1 MIFTCQLVYKFG
13 TYCYDIM
20 FLLVFLLFVTAAVP
34 VDRPE
39 ILESYGDHRFIE
51 SNKDGET
58 MDEISFVDQRTFRKD
73 LTRSWDGS
81 VMIAPGLDKLHKR
94 LYGNGKEEFSD
105 VNINIDVRSSRID
118 PAEAPSTF
126 IASDYKQRMK
136 RKAHLALGRNV
147 NTPTVE
153 EMDVTTL
160 EKSHKKGNTPL
171 PSEPFHEVNV
181 APTDT
186 QATLY
191 DYEHTKLKEV
201 QNLEFDPWVFEEEIG
216 MDPYNCFT
224 RLSFSKTAIQEYTV
238 QISDDTRLSNIDIN
252 IMNYSI
258 PTGSADSVAEL
269 YVERQ
274 FMEDDDEDDVS
285 EDSSFLAREVE
296 YAPAMLAP
304 PSVDC
309 HLLMPYNRQWIK
321 LVSACP
327 YSWHNKTIER
337 LCVPQYETANDNTID
352 MLNLPVQ
359 DQYGVVYRNIF
370 CAKCNQ
376 ALNTQAWDVVVLCD
390 GVSSFFFIDGNVLMT
405 LMPTLAAARH
415 CRQTLW
421 PQQPEKVETCLTTRH
436 QTRKRRAN
444 HGNRNSDETVTYPV
458 SFSVLMN
465 FGFDG
470 KTHILFSTT
479 HEEVS
484 NGNMNRCPEPNQ
496 VYDSRYNQCREV
508 VCPAYYKLVDD
519 KCLRDVNAGPAL
531 VDKSLP
537 NVQTLTHLPDIAV
550 ITLMVNVTYSN
561 LLALISPDFKSI
573 MVEGMAALLNI
584 SSERIQNITIDMANA
599 SISEPDVAVQT
610 LDDKP
615 VLEPKEPE
623 TSKKLVFDNTSFEEA
638 NETSQTKLGA
648 SEPSPGSPEVANAKT
663 EPDLP
668 EPIAA
673 SADDN
678 GDGSVRNFK
687 KEKTKEETGEEAKT
701 EPSLHAKRHTT
712 PTTQPKGGF
721 DIEKTIT
728 LKIEFLLLPPRS
740 SRLQE
745 GTVSSVKE
753 KMNSLFNQK
762 KFTLSLN
769 GTEVTVVN
777 MVHSDHP
784 NLKSTFCSR
793 GRMQFFFADQI
804 DIINAVDR
812 SGNNTITHVFVKS
825 TNSIYGPGKFDLTLW
840 VAGNVGSD
848 ANLTDAMGYAFVCVM
863 PRISNRGCGR
873 FKISEDKYI
882 LLRNKSIILG
892 ERLYNMTEYE
902 YLDESSGIIETCV
915 PKSILQSQSNND
927 SYLFVQGCDMGFERF
942 IEAEAYMT
950 AVLGRISIVALAIV
964 LLTYGLFPKLRNLPG
979 VNTMNLT
986 LALLIAESI
995 FITGEGRAALP
1006 LVCSVV
1012 AILLH
1017 YFFLASFFWMN
1028 VMSYDVFRT
1037 FANKIYVLPQ
1047 IREKRKYLGKY
1058 MLYSWG
1064 SPAIIVTICV
1074 ILHFSKIIPGV
1085 EIGYGSHVYEPEPED
1100 FSVNITSE
1108 DSNSTEDDVD
1118 NVESLGCWIQ
1128 NPIAS
1133 LTAFGA
1139 PIVIIFLLNSCLFVK
1154 TILCI
1159 RKTAKF
1165 TNDHTRRSSV
1175 NRRNGRN
1182 DVMLYVRMST
1192 VMGFTWI
1199 FGLASSIVSAF
1210 FTPPTVVVCYTE
1222 HILGLL
1228 FVTFNCS
1235 QGLFIFFAFVTK
1247 RRVFHLY
1254 KGLWVRLKHRIKL
1267 WKNIRRKGSTSG
1279 SQSSSS
1285 TTSSTTTVSA
1295 IS

>member
-1 MIFTCQLVYKFG
+1 
-13 TYCYDIM
+13 M

-39 ILESYGDHRFIE
+39 ILEGYEDHRFTE
-51 SNKDGET
+51 SSRNDGET
-58 MDEISFVDQRTFRKD
+58 MDEISFFDQRSVGSY

-81 VMIAPGLDKLHKR
+81 IMVAPGLEKSPVR
-94 LYGNGKEEFSD
+94 NELYENGKEEFSD
-105 VNINIDVRSSRID
+105 VNMNIDVRSSRRID
-118 PAEAPSTF
+118 QTETPSTL
-126 IASDYKQRMK
+126 ISSDHKQRVK
-136 RKAHLALGRNV
+136 RNAHVVLGRNV
-147 NTPTVE
+147 IMPKEV
-153 EMDVTTL
+153 EMDVTTTP
-160 EKSHKKGNTPL
+160 KKGNTPL
-171 PSEPFHEVNV
+171 PLELFHEVS
-181 APTDT
+181 ATSTDIED
-186 QATLY
+186 TLY
-191 DYEHTKLKEV
+191 GSEHTKLKET

-216 MDPYNCFT
+216 IDPINCFT
-224 RLSFSKTAIQEYTV
+224 RLSFSKAAIQEYTV
-238 QISDDTRLSNIDIN
+238 QTSDDTRLSNIDIS
-252 IMNYSI
+252 IMNVNYSK
-258 PTGSADSVAEL
+258 PTDSTDSVVEFH
-269 YVERQ
+269 VERQ
-274 FMEDDDEDDVS
+274 FMEVDDEEVSDS
-285 EDSSFLAREVE
+285 EDSNFLAREVE

-309 HLLMPYNRQWIK
+309 HFLMPYNRQWIK

-327 YSWHNKTIER
+327 QSWHNRTIER
-337 LCVPQYETANDNTID
+337 LCVPKYETEDDNTID

-359 DQYGVVYRNIF
+359 DQHGVVYRNIF

-376 ALNTQAWDVVVLCD
+376 ALNTQAWDVVVLCN

-421 PQQPEKVETCLTTRH
+421 PQQPEKVETCLTTRG

-444 HGNRNSDETVTYPV
+444 QRNRKSDETVTYPV

-479 HEEVS
+479 HEEMS
-484 NGNMNRCPEPNQ
+484 TGNMNRCPEPNQ
-496 VYDSRYNQCREV
+496 VYDSRNSQCREV
-508 VCPAYYKLVDD
+508 VCPAYYTLVDD
-519 KCLRDVNAGPAL
+519 KCLRDVNAGPAS
-531 VDKSLP
+531 VDGSLP
-537 NVQTLTHLPDIAV
+537 NVQTLTHLPDVAV

-561 LLALISPDFKSI
+561 LLALLSPDFKSI

-584 SSERIQNITIDMANA
+584 STERIQNLTMDMANT
-599 SISEPDVAVQT
+599 SISEPEVAVQT
-610 LDDKP
+610 LDEKP
-615 VLEPKEPE
+615 VLEPKETE
-623 TSKKLVFDNTSFEEA
+623 TSRKPLFDDPSSGEA
-638 NETSQTKLGA
+638 NETSKKMLGT
-648 SEPSPGSPEVANAKT
+648 SPPSTGLPDIVNAKT
-663 EPDLP
+663 GPDPDLP
-668 EPIAA
+668 EPIADA
-673 SADDN
+673 GAADADAGADADDN
-678 GDGSVRNFK
+678 NDDDRQVK
-687 KEKTKEETGEEAKT
+687 KEKLKVESGGKEAKT

-712 PTTQPKGGF
+712 PTTQPKDGF

-728 LKIEFLLLPPRS
+728 LKIKFLLLPPRS

-753 KMNSLFNQK
+753 KMNSLFNQN
-762 KFTLSLN
+762 KFMLSLN

-784 NLKSTFCSR
+784 KLKSTFCSR
-793 GRMQFFFADQI
+793 GQMQFFFADQV

-873 FKISEDKYI
+873 FKISADKYI

-915 PKSILQSQSNND
+915 PKSILQSQSKND
-927 SYLFVQGCDMGFERF
+927 SYHFVQGCDMGFERF
-942 IEAEAYMT
+942 IKAEAYMT

-995 FITGEGRAALP
+995 FIIGEGRAALP

-1028 VMSYDVFRT
+1028 VMSYDLFRT

-1058 MLYSWG
+1058 VLYSWG

-1074 ILHFSKIIPGV
+1074 ILHFTKIIPGV
-1085 EIGYGSHVYEPEPED
+1085 EIGYGGHVYEPEPED
-1100 FSVNITSE
+1100 VSVNMTSE
-1108 DSNSTEDDVD
+1108 DSNSTEEDVQ

-1139 PIVIIFLLNSCLFVK
+1139 PIVIIFLINSCLFVK

-1247 RRVFHLY
+1247 RRVFYLY
-1254 KGLWVRLKHRIKL
+1254 KGLWIRLKHRIKL
-1267 WKNIRRKGSTSG
+1267 WENIRRKRSTSG
-1279 SQSSSS
+1279 SNSSSS
-1285 TTSSTTTVSA
+1285 TTSSTTTVST